1 MKKSL
6 VTLGSVAI
14 LSGAYATHTQAAEHT
29 VQSGDTLWAIAS
41 KANTTVDQLKKIN
54 NLDSNLIFPGDVLET
69 EGEVKATPA
78 KKVSTDT
85 YTVQSGDTL
94 FRIGQKFGV
103 SYQDIMI
110 WNNLTSDLIF
120 PGQKFKVDGPKVE
133 AAQVQNN
140 QAAQQTTKSEDVSY
154 NTNTQNQNQSQTE
167 TAQQSQPQQQVQTQQ
182 TQQAAQPQQQVQTQ
196 NVSYEEKTQTPAA
209 TPANGNA
216 YNIAV
221 NLAAGK
227 SYVYGGN
234 SSYAV
239 DCSAFAQQFMK
250 AYKGKNIARSTYG
263 QASQGTPVSN
273 PQPGDLVFFNNFSHV
288 GVYVGNGMM
297 VDALNPSEGVGLRAI
312 SYVHGHVDGYYR
324 Y

>member
-29 VQSGDTLWAIAS
+29 VQSGDTLWAIAA
-41 KANTTVDQLKKIN
+41 KANTTVDQLKHIN
-54 NLDSNLIFPGDVLET
+54 NLNSDLIFPGDVIET
-69 EGEVKATPA
+69 EGEVKKAPTN
-78 KKVSTDT
+78 KVSTGT
-85 YTVQSGDTL
+85 YTVKSGDTL
-94 FRIGQKFGV
+94 FNIGQKFNV
-103 SYQDIMI
+103 SYKDIMV
-110 WNNLTSDLIF
+110 WNNLSTDLIF
-120 PGQKFKVDGPKVE
+120 PGQKVKVEGTKVE
-133 AAQVQNN
+133 AVTVQDN
-140 QAAQQTTKSEDVSY
+140 QASESTNKSNNVSY
-154 NTNTQNQNQSQTE
+154 NTNNQSQSQNQ
-167 TAQQSQPQQQVQTQQ
+167 TAQQSQSQQQVQQVQHTQS
-182 TQQAAQPQQQVQTQ
+182 QPQQQVQTQ
-196 NVSYEEKTQTPAA
+196 NVSTQQKTQTPAS
-209 TPANGNA
+209 TPASGNA
-216 YNIAV
+216 YNVAV

-227 SYVYGGN
+227 TYVYGAN
-234 SSYAV
+234 STYAV
-239 DCSAFAQQFMK
+239 DCSSFAQQFMR

-297 VDALNPSEGVGLRAI
+297 VDALNPSEGVGLRAV